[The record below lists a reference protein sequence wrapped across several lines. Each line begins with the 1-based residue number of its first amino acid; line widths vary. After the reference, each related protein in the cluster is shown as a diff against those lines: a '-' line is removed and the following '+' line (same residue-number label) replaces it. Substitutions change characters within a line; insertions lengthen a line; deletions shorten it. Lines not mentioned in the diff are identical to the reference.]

1 MQNPILG
8 FGCTKLTHNNNERLA
23 ISNLETAYDVGITYF
38 DTARLY
44 GFGRAE
50 TILGKFIKNKRDKV
64 TVCSKVGLIPRE
76 LPAFLNLRMINIV
89 RAGLNKLS
97 TIKEKFVDATNG
109 LSSEMVFSPQEAE
122 ESLNRSLKEL
132 QTDYVDYL
140 LLHEYNFQTANRD
153 EVIVFLQK
161 MKTKGKIKSFGI
173 GSDYRKLPQDL
184 NKIDPAYKMIQFES
198 NILNPVINSFSKNN
212 NQLISI
218 HSIFKDIMSMSS
230 KLNASPKLLK
240 TCNEILGVDLKD
252 RQNLAAIFLEA
263 AKKLNPDGVVLFTSK
278 NNQSIKNNKSNWERN
293 QFTDEQ
299 ISLFQNAIQKKPVHF
314 QKS

>member
-76 LPAFLNLRMINIV
+76 LPAFLNLRMINLV

-97 TIKEKFVDATNG
+97 SIKEKFVDATNG

-132 QTDYVDYL
+132 QTDYIDYL